1 MLGHGC
7 TLPSFSIISNCSSGA
22 EQNLVAQVVVLLAG
36 CVHVVV
42 LEGNGGAHWVV
53 VVIHAIVASDGRV
66 KSLPRDILLDY
77 RETGC

>member
-1 MLGHGC
+1 ML
-7 TLPSFSIISNCSSGA
+7 
-22 EQNLVAQVVVLLAG
+22 LLLTG

-42 LEGNGGAHWVV
+42 EGNGGAHWVV
-53 VVIHAIVASDGRV
+53 VVIHAIVAVDGRV

>member
-1 MLGHGC
+1 MLL
-7 TLPSFSIISNCSSGA
+7 T
-22 EQNLVAQVVVLLAG
+22 G

-77 RETGC
+77 CERVDDDEDSNDSLVMLLHHMLD